1 MMNKKIEYRLRDVF
15 REANSM
21 AHAIRWQYILF
32 LGTLFLLI
40 YIATQVIFSLL
51 GKPSTPKQTYLFVWV
66 IVPIIIQFIAALY
79 ISGISYTAAFKKF
92 MMGKVQSH
100 SFFDYFTKVFAVSI
114 LVFYISHCLYL
125 VVAYPGIS
133 RGMLG
138 GHPVAL
144 GGLMLLSFVIYLLAS
159 TFFIFSFLHV
169 LFGEHGVRSSLTASY
184 RHVRPHWPKVFVLML
199 ALLLGVTIPYALVR
213 LAFKYLSVSNIQT
226 LQVIHGLGFGVI
238 GVGLLIWL
246 SPILVSAFLISYR
259 KLAMNAN

>member
-1 MMNKKIEYRLRDVF
+1 MTNKKIDYRLRDVF
-15 REANSM
+15 REANGM

-32 LGTLFLLI
+32 LGILFVLI
-40 YIATQVIFSLL
+40 YITTQIIFSLL
-51 GKPSTPKQTYLFVWV
+51 GKPSTPKQSYLFFWV

-79 ISGISYTAAFKKF
+79 IAGISYTAAFKKF

-114 LVFYISHCLYL
+114 VVFYISHCLYL

-133 RGMLG
+133 KGVLG

-169 LFGEHGVRSSLTASY
+169 LFGEHGVRGSLTASC
-184 RHVRPHWPKVFVLML
+184 RHVKPHWPKVFVLML
-199 ALLLGVTIPYALVR
+199 ALLFGIGIPYELVS
-213 LAFKYLSVSNIQT
+213 LGFKYLSVSNVQT
-226 LQVIHGLGFGVI
+226 SQLIHGLGFGVG
-238 GVGLLIWL
+238 GVGLLVWL